1 MTNCVNRYILAII
14 DGYSKWAT
22 LIPLKN
28 ANAETISRAF
38 LKHWVAIYGPPERI
52 HSDRGLS
59 FLNEKV
65 NEICATLKI
74 RHSTSSPYYPQG
86 NSMVERLL
94 KTTKVFIFCTTRDQ
108 TCEWDS
114 ILWMV
119 ELSLRSCYNET
130 VKMSPFEIIFQRKPT
145 FYADEVSK
153 LELQERERK
162 LLINLSLTAA
172 KYNIKFKLLSCPY
185 KIGEMVYAR
194 ILPVLYKSIY
204 AAKYDGPYKITRI
217 VGSNLLLEHCVTG
230 KMISRNVKK
239 SKKHKLKKGTMLKSL
254 AHH

>member
-1 MTNCVNRYILAII
+1 MKETVLHTVQCCQWCLQRKDGGNVKFEKKRLYAEYPYQKVFLDLTGPLPMTNCGNRYILAIL

-86 NSMVERLL
+86 NSMVERLF
-94 KTTKVFIFCTTRDQ
+94 KTIKDFIYCTTRDQ
-108 TCEWDS
+108 ACEWDS

-119 ELSLRSCYNET
+119 ELSL
-130 VKMSPFEIIFQRKPT
+130 
-145 FYADEVSK
+145 
-153 LELQERERK
+153 
-162 LLINLSLTAA
+162 
-172 KYNIKFKLLSCPY
+172 
-185 KIGEMVYAR
+185 
-194 ILPVLYKSIY
+194 
-204 AAKYDGPYKITRI
+204 
-217 VGSNLLLEHCVTG
+217 
-230 KMISRNVKK
+230 
-239 SKKHKLKKGTMLKSL
+239 
-254 AHH
+254 